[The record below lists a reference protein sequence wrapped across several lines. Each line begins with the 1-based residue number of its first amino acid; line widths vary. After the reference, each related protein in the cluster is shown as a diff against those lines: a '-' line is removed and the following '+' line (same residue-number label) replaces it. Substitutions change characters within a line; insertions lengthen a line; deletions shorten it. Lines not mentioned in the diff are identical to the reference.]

1 MIDFIKKHFLPILLV
16 IGGIIDQSTDLFV
29 QLLNELNAPSWVAT
43 LFRIAVISFG
53 AFRLY
58 YATAPKKR
66 NTKSVKKDLAELK
79 FIENEQVDYNEE
91 QQQAIQKCQTIL
103 DSVELELIGTR
114 PKDR

>member
-16 IGGIIDQSTDLFV
+16 IGGVIDQSTDLFV

-58 YATAPKKR
+58 YATSPKKY
-66 NTKSVKKDLAELK
+66 TYKDKEPST
-79 FIENEQVDYNEE
+79 D
-91 QQQAIQKCQTIL
+91 
-103 DSVELELIGTR
+103 DGIGGGGIKN
-114 PKDR
+114 PKP